1 MVVVRMNV
9 QNAHFQTFAT
19 HFPLRTDTM
28 QPSHFPHTMSL
39 SQWPGRVALSALAAA
54 AVLTLAAC
62 GGGGGASA
70 SSDSPA
76 TAAGTATYSGAV
88 SGLGSIVVNG
98 VRFST
103 SGAST
108 VDPDDGTSP
117 YLRAFALGTT
127 VSVTGDVDD
136 NSSTATAS
144 SITVHGGVRGA
155 VAAVDTG
162 ASTLTVAGQVIKVD
176 ANTIFEISGTNQT
189 LAGLLALMGSG
200 TLYVEVYVVGDA
212 TNGYLATR
220 VEQESAS
227 SMSSDGYAVVGKIVA
242 GSLNTSARTF
252 RLLLSSGV
260 TITVQYADNTVR
272 PTGATLADGA
282 SVRVISLTDPG
293 SLANGASLTATKVI
307 VKRDRVLSGRAKMR
321 GVVSSTSGNIWVVN
335 DVTVDVSQARLEGL
349 PSRQVSVGSFVKVQG
364 SFSNGVLVASKVEA
378 DNREYDAGNGGGI
391 KLYGMV
397 SNATAASGGSPATF
411 SIQGVTL
418 TIEAS
423 SGVALPANGSYVEVI
438 ARLVDGV
445 ITVVNI
451 GGSGAQRSFEVYG
464 TASCT
469 NGSSDLM
476 SSGFSLT
483 LSNGST
489 ATVDGRTATI
499 ELESGVSM
507 AAATSG
513 TARCL
518 VEVKGAVNSGVI
530 TATGIEVK
538 SRTLS
543 TAP

>member
-176 ANTIFEISGTNQT
+176 ANTIFEINGSVQNLTGLQSLLGGGTV
-189 LAGLLALMGSG
+189 
-200 TLYVEVYVVGDA
+200 YVEVYVVGDA

-220 VEQESAS
+220 VEQESALT
-227 SMSSDGYAVVGKIVA
+227 DGYAVVGKIVA
-242 GSLNTSARTF
+242 GSLNTTAHTF
-252 RLLLSSGV
+252 SLLLRSGM
-260 TITVQYADNTVR
+260 TIGVQYADNTVR

-418 TIEAS
+418 TIAAS